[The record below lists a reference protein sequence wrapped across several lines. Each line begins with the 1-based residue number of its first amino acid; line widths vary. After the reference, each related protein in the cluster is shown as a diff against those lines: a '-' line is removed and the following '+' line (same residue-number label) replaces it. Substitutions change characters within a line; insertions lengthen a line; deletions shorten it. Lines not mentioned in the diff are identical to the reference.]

1 MEQSSTNRGYRIAAS
16 RCSQPRPFGQYQ
28 HDRGM
33 LAALERVKELRPAP
47 SYSEKFKQ
55 NGR

>member
-1 MEQSSTNRGYRIAAS
+1 MMEQNAQNRGYRVAVS

-47 SYSEKFKQ
+47 SYSEKFKK
-55 NGR
+55 